1 MKPAL
6 GVLVILAAVAAL
18 PLSGQERN
26 PRILELDELT
36 WTQVDAL
43 DRQRTL
49 FILPLGML
57 EEHGPHL
64 PIGADTIGIMFEA
77 DRIAV
82 RVARA
87 LPQWTVVTMP
97 PIHYGESGANEIGG
111 DFVHPGTYGIRHTTL
126 RSLVADVGAQV
137 AENGFKWIFAITG
150 HGAPTNSIAVNE
162 ACDFVSESF
171 GVTMLHVSGI
181 FRADHAMQAR
191 GRQISARHFSEAGIA
206 SFGLDV
212 HAGVAET
219 SAILAIRPD
228 LVPASYKKLPGL
240 NGHTREELQ
249 TIARTPGWLGYL
261 SSPARATAA
270 YGRDVE
276 VWWIEGVGDLIVR
289 AAGGENLSQAP
300 RANDTIE
307 PAIAPVVNAAFEN
320 QRAFESRLQG
330 WLDRRQRK

>member
-6 GVLVILAAVAAL
+6 GALAILSAVAAW
-18 PLSGQERN
+18 PLYGQERN
-26 PRILELDELT
+26 PRILKLDELT
-36 WTQVDAL
+36 WTEIDAL
-43 DRQRTL
+43 DRERTM

-64 PIGADTIGIMFEA
+64 PVGTDTIGIMFEA
-77 DRIAV
+77 DRIAA
-82 RVARA
+82 RVSRA
-87 LPQWTVVTMP
+87 LPGWTVVMMP
-97 PIHYGESGANEIGG
+97 PIHYGESGANEIGN
-111 DFVHPGTYGIRHTTL
+111 DFVHPGTYGIRHSTL
-126 RSLVADVGAQV
+126 RSLVADVGARV

-150 HGAPTNSIAVNE
+150 HGAPTNGIAVNE

-171 GVTMLHVSGI
+171 GVTMLHVSGL
-181 FRADHAMQAR
+181 FRADPAIQAR
-191 GRQISARHFSEAGIA
+191 GRQMAARHFSEADMA

-228 LVPASYKKLPGL
+228 LVPATYKKLPGL
-240 NGHTREELQ
+240 NGHSREELQ

-276 VWWIEGVGDLIVR
+276 AWWVEEVGDLMVR
-289 AAGGENLSQAP
+289 AASGQNLSQAP
-300 RANDTIE
+300 RAHDTID

-320 QRAFESRLQG
+320 ERAFESRLQT

>member
-6 GVLVILAAVAAL
+6 GALVILAAVAAL
-18 PLSGQERN
+18 PLYGQVRN
-26 PRILELDELT
+26 PRILKLDELT

-43 DRQRTL
+43 DRQRTML
-49 FILPLGML
+49 ILPMGML

-64 PIGADTIGIMFEA
+64 PIGADTIGVMFEA
-77 DRIAV
+77 DRIAQ
-82 RVARA
+82 RVSRV
-87 LPQWTVVTMP
+87 LPQWTVVMMP

-126 RSLVADVGAQV
+126 RSLIADVGAQA
-137 AENGFKWIFAITG
+137 AENGFKWIFALTG

-171 GVTMLHVSGI
+171 GVTMLHVSGL
-181 FRADHAMQAR
+181 FRADPAIQAR
-191 GRQISARHFSEAGIA
+191 GRQMAARHFSEADID

-240 NGHTREELQ
+240 NGRTPEDLQ
-249 TIARTPGWLGYL
+249 TIARTPAWLGYL

-270 YGRDVE
+270 YGRAVE
-276 VWWIEGVGDLIVR
+276 AWWVEGVSDLILR

-300 RANDTIE
+300 RANDAIDA
-307 PAIAPVVNAAFEN
+307 AIAPVVDAAFAN
-320 QRAFESRLQG
+320 QRAFESRLQA
-330 WLDRRQRK
+330 WLDRRQRQ

>member
-6 GVLVILAAVAAL
+6 GALCILGAAAAW
-18 PLSGQERN
+18 PLYGQGAN
-26 PRILELDELT
+26 PRILKLDELT

-43 DRQRTL
+43 DRQWTM
-49 FILPLGML
+49 FILPMGML

-77 DRIAV
+77 DRISV
-82 RVARA
+82 RVSRA
-87 LPQWTVVTMP
+87 LPQWTIVMMP
-97 PIHYGESGANEIGG
+97 PLHYGESGANEIGQ

-171 GVTMLHVSGI
+171 GVTMLHVSGL
-181 FRADHAMQAR
+181 FRVDPAIQAT
-191 GRQISARHFSEAGIA
+191 GRQMAARHFSEADMA

-219 SAILAIRPD
+219 AAILAIRPD
-228 LVPASYKKLPGL
+228 LVPASYKKLPSL
-240 NGHTREELQ
+240 NGHTPEELQ

-270 YGRDVE
+270 YGRAVE
-276 VWWIEGVGDLIVR
+276 AWWVEGVGGLIVR
-289 AAGGENLSQAP
+289 AAGGEDLSRAP

-307 PAIAPVVNAAFEN
+307 PAIAPVANAAFEN
-320 QRAFESRLQG
+320 QRGFESRLQA